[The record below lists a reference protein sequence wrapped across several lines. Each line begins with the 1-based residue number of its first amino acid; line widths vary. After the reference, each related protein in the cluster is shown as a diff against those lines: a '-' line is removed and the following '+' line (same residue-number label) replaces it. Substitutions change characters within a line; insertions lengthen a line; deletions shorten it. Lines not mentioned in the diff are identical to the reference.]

1 MRMYKSTYVCSFLHA
16 YVGLIL
22 HTYSDFQKFIQDKF
36 SVFMLRFGT
45 NPTSSGDRSKPF
57 FSHYK
62 NPYMVYFQN
71 TQKSHGKTIRITRNS
86 ESKGSFSQN
95 SLKSIFF

>member
-1 MRMYKSTYVCSFLHA
+1 MPKETLTMRMYKSTYVCSFLHA

-71 TQKSHGKTIRITRNS
+71 TYKSHGKTIRITRNS
-86 ESKGSFSQN
+86 ESKGSFS
-95 SLKSIFF
+95 